1 YLPFAVFIFGSKSAA
16 WKGHKMP
23 TAEDFRRE
31 LFHMMANAQNSGR
44 ESIEISARE
53 LHARVSPSSERAFE
67 CQVCWHDSSSTVL
80 NLCALRVNCAA
91 DMGRLIYQLI
101 AVRNVH
107 ANECDIS
114 FWLYA

>member
-1 YLPFAVFIFGSKSAA
+1 
-16 WKGHKMP
+16 MP

-80 NLCALRVNCAA
+80 NLCALRTA
-91 DMGRLIYQLI
+91 RQLCCRYGAPNLSI
-101 AVRNVH
+101 DCCTQRSR
-107 ANECDIS
+107 ERM
-114 FWLYA
+114 